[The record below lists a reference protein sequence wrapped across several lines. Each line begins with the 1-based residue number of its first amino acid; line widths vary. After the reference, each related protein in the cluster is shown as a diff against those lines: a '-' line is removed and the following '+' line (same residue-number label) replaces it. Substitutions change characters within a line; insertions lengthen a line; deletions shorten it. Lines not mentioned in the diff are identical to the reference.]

1 MIRRPAA
8 APSGETLFCLM
19 SPERFA
25 IAVAVTTRRSVS
37 LTEPLRP
44 RRPLRPP
51 GVLADLF
58 LAGGGFNYEQHFFN
72 PGRAY
77 YGQMRRCGRPGTASP
92 PCKSASVVSCSG
104 CCDRTRS
111 RRSRLQVMCFH
122 TAAERKCSY
131 MAWSLFTA
139 GSLTG

>member
-8 APSGETLFCLM
+8 APSEETLFCLM

-58 LAGGGFNYEQHFFN
+58 LAGGG
-72 PGRAY
+72 
-77 YGQMRRCGRPGTASP
+77 GTSIT
-92 PCKSASVVSCSG
+92 SNTFS
-104 CCDRTRS
+104 T
-111 RRSRLQVMCFH
+111 Q
-122 TAAERKCSY
+122 
-131 MAWSLFTA
+131 A
-139 GSLTG
+139 GPIMVK